1 MHTHTVHMHT
11 HTVLRTCTHV
21 LSCAHAHTYCPV
33 HMHTHTHTL
42 YNAATYAH
50 AHAHVHAHKCA
61 YLANAAEC
69 LTSWESKGSVS
80 KGLPIHSHHCRLEA
94 KEQMCVCA
102 CVCVSACVCVC
113 VCVCVKGWWC
123 MTHLFDNYAHTGLFS
138 FSVTHSFVN
147 LHCSAPSISPHLTS
161 LGTHHLPPSP
171 CNLNSSSWLCYH
183 IPYRVG
189 QNRTYIL

>member
-113 VCVCVKGWWC
+113 VCVCVWRGGGVWLISSTIMHTQVC
-123 MTHLFDNYAHTGLFS
+123 SLFPWPTASSTCIAQ
-138 FSVTHSFVN
+138 
-147 LHCSAPSISPHLTS
+147 LHPFPPT
-161 LGTHHLPPSP
+161 LP
-171 CNLNSSSWLCYH
+171 L
-183 IPYRVG
+183 
-189 QNRTYIL
+189 